1 MEPFKIEK
9 IEKLDY
15 YAVKTLEDLPN
26 WKYPDL
32 KIEKNDRNIF
42 MGSGDA
48 ANTAKIFAQI
58 LGGHALNVC
67 NYQIFFENKPDSGSD
82 IYIVNASG
90 GKDGLKMAQWLTQRN
105 WHPKLLTNN
114 PEPPAGK
121 YLRPEDVFVFPANAE
136 PPTYNISTYAA
147 MIYWLLKE
155 DLPQIKE
162 KIKNLEI
169 PDLRKYKFIFFMVQ
183 DKYETIGR
191 MATRK
196 VAETLE
202 GVGAN
207 GCGYSNAVHG
217 MLIQPNPDRLVFCMN
232 CKYDGPGDT
241 YELNIDSYLGLL
253 LCLLYIIG
261 KNQTDQGSENILR
274 NYFEN
279 AKKQGWEFNKVW

>member
-1 MEPFKIEK
+1 MEQEK
-9 IEKLDY
+9 IEKLDH
-15 YAVKTLEDLPN
+15 YAIKTLESLPN
-26 WKYPDL
+26 WKYPEL
-32 KIEKNDRNIF
+32 KIEKSGKNIF

-48 ANTAKIFAQI
+48 ANTGKIFAQI
-58 LGGHALNVC
+58 LGGRALNVC
-67 NYQIFFENKPDSGSD
+67 NYQIFFENEPNRDSD

-90 GKDGLKMAQWLTQRN
+90 GKDGLKMAKWLTERN

-121 YLRPEDVFVFPANAE
+121 YLRPEDIFVFPADKE
-136 PPTYNISTYAA
+136 PPTYNVSTYAS

-155 DLPQIKE
+155 DLPQIE
-162 KIKNLEI
+162 DKIKNLEI

-183 DKYETIGR
+183 DKYETLGR

-196 VAETLE
+196 IAETLA

-217 MLIQPNPDRLVFCMN
+217 MLTQPNKDRLVFCMN
-232 CKYDGPGDT
+232 CKYEGSGDV

-253 LCLLYIIG
+253 LCIHYIVG
-261 KNQTDQGSENILR
+261 KNQTDQDSENILR
-274 NYFEN
+274 NYMEN
-279 AKKQGWEFNKVW
+279 AKRQGWEFNKVW

>member
-1 MEPFKIEK
+1 MEK
-9 IEKLDY
+9 IEKLDHY
-15 YAVKTLEDLPN
+15 VIKTLEGLPE

-32 KIEKNDRNIF
+32 KITKSERNIF

-48 ANTAKIFAQI
+48 ANTARIFAQI

-67 NYQIFFENKPDSGSD
+67 NYQIFFENEPGRDSD
-82 IYIVNASG
+82 VYILNASG
-90 GKDGLKMAQWLTQRN
+90 GKDGLKMAQWLTERN

-121 YLRPEDVFVFPANAE
+121 FLRPEDIFVFPANTE
-136 PPTYNISTYAA
+136 PPTYNISTYAS

-155 DLPQIKE
+155 DLEAIRE

-196 VAETLE
+196 VAETLAD
-202 GVGAN
+202 VGAN

-217 MLIQPNPDRLVFCMN
+217 MLIQPNPGRLIFCLN
-232 CKYDGPGDT
+232 CKYEGSGDS
-241 YELNIDSYLGLL
+241 YELNIDSFLGSL

-261 KNQTDQGSENILR
+261 KNQTDRDSENILQ